1 MVDLGKFHLESETCT
16 NIRKQM
22 EELQKQRQQAASSTS
37 YYGYLP
43 NFATSAKSTTTKGS
57 SVEQDDSDDEDDDEF
72 ITPASSPTA
81 SPPPIASPAGPN
93 AGDTFAATK
102 SPETS
107 QDQSANKSDLET
119 ALSRKLYERFT
130 ISLSDMQVILGR
142 NVFGLS
148 LMS

>member
-1 MVDLGKFHLESETCT
+1 
-16 NIRKQM
+16 M

-43 NFATSAKSTTTKGS
+43 NFATTKSTTTKGS